1 MTSPWLLF
9 SLPHS
14 FASSLYYSCPRFK
27 NKVRIDEIKLLM
39 QGLAGVP
46 KPPLTSE
53 EQLPPAQ
60 ELPKRAPRPEYATS
74 AIGKETDNASVA
86 TTRTFAD
93 PGKY

>member
-1 MTSPWLLF
+1 
-9 SLPHS
+9 
-14 FASSLYYSCPRFK
+14 
-27 NKVRIDEIKLLM
+27 M

-74 AIGKETDNASVA
+74 AIGKETDKASVA
-86 TTRTFAD
+86 TTRIFAD
-93 PGKY
+93 PGKYWPSKVLRSWPVWRRIYC